1 MTRAA
6 LVMAL
11 AVLALG
17 GCSVACRGHVIN
29 VVAVLVMC
37 GVVTGR
43 LIVVDIRVAP
53 PLILVFTLVNGDRV
67 GHDRWSFELVP
78 VVRLRVR
85 LGCMLR
91 V

>member
-1 MTRAA
+1 M
-6 LVMAL
+6 VMAM
-11 AVLALG
+11 LALG
-17 GCSVACRGHVIN
+17 GCSVACRGHIIN
-29 VVAVLVMC
+29 VVAVFVMC